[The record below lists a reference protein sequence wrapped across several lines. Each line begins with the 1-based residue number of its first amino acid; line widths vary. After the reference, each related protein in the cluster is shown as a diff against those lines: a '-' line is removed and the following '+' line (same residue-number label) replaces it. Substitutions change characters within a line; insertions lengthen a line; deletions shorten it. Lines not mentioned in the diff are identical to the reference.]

1 MYVCISGL
9 HHQFRQLF
17 GLTMIEID
25 KKILINNSY
34 RSKHFSRFNI
44 VIKLVFVCL

>member
-25 KKILINNSY
+25 KKILINNS
-34 RSKHFSRFNI
+34 HIDQNI
-44 VIKLVFVCL
+44 FLGLILL